1 MKFKLINGKIYDP
14 SQKINGEIKNIYI
27 DGDRI
32 VNPTKK
38 EKEKYNTTYDLKNMV
53 VMAGGVDIHSHIAG
67 GNVNN
72 ARVLMPEVHKKFTE
86 I

>member
-38 EKEKYNTTYDLKNMV
+38 EKEK
-53 VMAGGVDIHSHIAG
+53 I
-67 GNVNN
+67 
-72 ARVLMPEVHKKFTE
+72 
-86 I
+86 